1 MNGKKRL
8 TVDLDDETYMQFKL
22 LAVMRRTKMTEI
34 MRELIKK
41 ELEADP
47 KSSAS

>member
-1 MNGKKRL
+1 MKSTKRL
-8 TVDLDDETYMQFKL
+8 TVDLDDETYTQFKL
-22 LAVMRRTKMTEI
+22 LSVMRGKKMTEI
-34 MRELIKK
+34 MRELIRR